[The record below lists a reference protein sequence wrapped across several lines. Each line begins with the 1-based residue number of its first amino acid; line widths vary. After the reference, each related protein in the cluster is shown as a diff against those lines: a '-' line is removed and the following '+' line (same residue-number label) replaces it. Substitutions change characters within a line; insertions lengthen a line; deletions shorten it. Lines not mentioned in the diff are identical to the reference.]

1 MSERKLDAFVLPQ
14 RKRGM
19 PKRLDVDVEVFG
31 AKLSVGTERVEDR
44 RSGRFAHVLSYLQ
57 QAAKWYGDPVV
68 QAGDWVALEG

>member
-31 AKLSVGTERVEDR
+31 AKLSPRLNATT
-44 RSGRFAHVLSYLQ
+44 A
-57 QAAKWYGDPVV
+57 
-68 QAGDWVALEG
+68 